1 MTVVLPTILRG
12 RVEPEIVPD
21 EGLVSGGVR
30 LRRFT
35 LDEYHRLIETG
46 FLHPD
51 EHLELIEGLLVL
63 KADWLSD
70 EELQQES
77 EFLLRTKYPLRRF
90 TVEEYHQ
97 LIELGMLEGL
107 PRVELLD
114 GLLIEMSAF
123 TAYHRTCVHQFYDF
137 LHEQVGER
145 AQVFMQS
152 PITLP
157 DLRTEPEPDVVIAR
171 SRRDNYAHRHPYSD
185 EVLLVAEVAY
195 STLESDQTIKGPTY
209 ARSGIPE
216 YWLWNLQDW
225 QLEVYREPMTL
236 AIGNAG
242 YRVRTVYLADE
253 TIAPLAFPDCPVH
266 VGDILPARLK

>member
-1 MTVVLPTILRG
+1 MTVLLSTTLRR

-30 LRRFT
+30 LHRFN

-46 FLHPD
+46 FLQPD

-63 KADWLSD
+63 KADWLSE

-90 TVEEYHQ
+90 SVEEYHR
-97 LIELGMLEGL
+97 LIELGMLEGT

-114 GLLIEMSAF
+114 GLLTEMSAF

-137 LHEQVGER
+137 LHEQIGER

-157 DLRTEPEPDVVIAR
+157 DQGTEPEPDVVIAR
-171 SRRDNYAHRHPYSD
+171 SRRDKYAERHPYPD
-185 EVLLVAEVAY
+185 EILLVAEVAY
-195 STLESDQTIKGPTY
+195 STLESDQTIKNSTY
-209 ARSGIPE
+209 ARAGIAE

-253 TIAPLAFPDCPVH
+253 TIAPLAFPDCPVR